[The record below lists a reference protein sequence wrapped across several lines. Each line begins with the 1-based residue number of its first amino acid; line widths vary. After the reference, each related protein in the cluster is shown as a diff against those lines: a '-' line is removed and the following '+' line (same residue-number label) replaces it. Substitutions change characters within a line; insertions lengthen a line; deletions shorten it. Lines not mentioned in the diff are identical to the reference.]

1 MEQNWNDL
9 KNQCM
14 DCRACGLCETRHN
27 VVFGVGNPQAEIL
40 FIGEGPGEN
49 EDLQGEPFVG
59 RAGKLLDVML
69 EAVGFSRKQNI
80 YIANMVKCRPP
91 QNRDPL
97 PEEQQA
103 CAHWLAEQ
111 IRLMSPKIVVC
122 LGRIAAFHFISP
134 DFKVTRQHGQF
145 IEKDGVLYMGM
156 FHPAAILRNPN
167 QKPVAFEDFVKL
179 RDKVLEI
186 CTRTTL
192 NFDD

>member
-1 MEQNWNDL
+1 MEQNWNVL
-9 KNQCM
+9 KNQCLE
-14 DCRACGLCETRHN
+14 CRACGLCETRHN

-69 EAVGFSRKQNI
+69 EAVGLSRTHNI

-103 CAHWLAEQ
+103 CAHWLSEQ
-111 IRLMSPKIVVC
+111 IRMISPKIVVC

-134 DFKVTRQHGQF
+134 DFKVTRQHGEF
-145 IEKDGVLYMGM
+145 FEKDGILYMGM

-167 QKPVAFEDFVKL
+167 QKPVAFADFVKL
-179 RDKVLEI
+179 RDKALEI

-192 NFDD
+192 TFDD